1 MNLGSWAKGKTF
13 SWNIK
18 IEFTCNVQFSS
29 VHSLSCVQLF
39 ATAWT
44 AAHQVS
50 LSSTSSQSLLKLM
63 SIKSVMPSNYLI
75 FCRPLLLPPSIFPS
89 IRVFS
94 NESVLRISWPKYC
107 CLHTIPDGSVVKN
120 PPANAGDVGDAGLI
134 PGCDD
139 LLEEKMA
146 THSSILAWK
155 ILWM

>member
-1 MNLGSWAKGKTF
+1 MDHEPRGRLSVETSKL
-13 SWNIK
+13 SLH
-18 IEFTCNVQFSS
+18 VMFSS

-75 FCRPLLLPPSIFPS
+75 FCRPLLPPSIFPS
-89 IRVFS
+89 IRVFT

-134 PGCDD
+134 PGWDD